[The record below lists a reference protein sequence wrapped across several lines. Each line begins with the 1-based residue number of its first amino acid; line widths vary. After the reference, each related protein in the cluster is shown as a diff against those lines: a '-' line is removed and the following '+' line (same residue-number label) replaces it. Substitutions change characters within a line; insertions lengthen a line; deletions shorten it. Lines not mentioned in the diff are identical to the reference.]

1 MSPRPVFMLG
11 RRGRS
16 VRVVVRTS
24 RGVKRYVVTWTDT
37 KPRTQWFPF
46 TKPGRA
52 EAEAFAEGVYLRLDR
67 PAEDVKPRLTT
78 EQLFQRFRESQFDHL
93 RPRSR
98 ELYTDHWTAWQ
109 NVVGPHV
116 AAEDLDAATCERVR
130 AALKGR
136 LGINS
141 LSKLFQTV
149 RTVYR
154 WAQTYDHIQVNKVGL
169 YVFKVGKDRRPP
181 SPPEYSQAEFEALL
195 DVLPITDGR
204 HWRSHVVL
212 AVCGWQGARQ
222 NQVLHLDWSDLDWTE
237 GRIHWRPEWDKMG
250 HDRWQPMR
258 APVRELLSRI
268 WEARNR
274 PTSGWVLPAA
284 NSGSRHPTYTIGA
297 FWSALQNAETR
308 AKVPHLKG
316 RGGHGFRRLLAGNV
330 AAVTGNPKMAMDSI
344 GDRDIKQLTRYVK
357 VRDEALRAVF
367 AEMDR
372 TPESANESATDG
384 RATEVAGGKSR

>member
-37 KPRTQWFPF
+37 KPRTQWFPC

-52 EAEAFAEGVYLRLDR
+52 EAEAFAAGVYLRLDR
-67 PAEDVKPRLTT
+67 PVEEVKPRLTT
-78 EQLFQRFRESQFDHL
+78 EQLFQRFRESQYDHL

-98 ELYTDHWTAWQ
+98 QLYADHWSDWQ

-116 AAEDLDAATCERVR
+116 VAEDLDAATCERVR
-130 AALKGR
+130 DALKGR

-154 WAQTYDHIQVNKVGL
+154 WAQTYDHIRVNKVGL
-169 YVFKVGKDRRPP
+169 YVFKVGKDRRPAP
-181 SPPEYSQAEFEALL
+181 PPEYSQAEFERLL
-195 DVLPITDGR
+195 DALPITNGA
-204 HWRSHVVL
+204 HWRAHVVL

-222 NQVLHLDWSDLDWTE
+222 NQVLHLDWSDLDWA
-237 GRIHWRPEWDKMG
+237 GARMHWRSEWDKMG

-268 WEARNR
+268 WEAKDR
-274 PTSGWVLPAA
+274 PGSGWVLPAA
-284 NSGSRHPTYTIGA
+284 SPRSGQPTYTIGA
-297 FWSALQNAETR
+297 FWRALQNAEVR

-330 AAVTGNPKMAMDSI
+330 AAATGNAKMAMDAI
-344 GDRDIKQLTRYVK
+344 GDRDIKQLNRYVQ
-357 VRDEALRAVF
+357 VREGDLRSVF
-367 AEMDR
+367 ATMDR
-372 TPESANESATDG
+372 TPESANESATAG
-384 RATEVAGGKSR
+384 PGATGSGGNTR